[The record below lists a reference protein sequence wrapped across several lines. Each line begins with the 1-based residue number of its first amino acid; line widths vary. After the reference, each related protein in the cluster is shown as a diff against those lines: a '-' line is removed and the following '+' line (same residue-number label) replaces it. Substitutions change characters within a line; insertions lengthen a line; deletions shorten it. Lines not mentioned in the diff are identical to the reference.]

1 MMNVKTFLL
10 VSGTIAA
17 LFSVPFIFYPAA
29 FIENYSASG
38 STIGGLGVIIAR
50 AFGGMLLGLGL
61 GQILARKASES
72 YGRKG
77 LLAAATIGNLVGAAV
92 YIHAGMGDLL
102 NNLNWSSVIITL
114 VLGLW
119 GLMLFLKEKPGE
131 AS

>member
-29 FIENYSASG
+29 FVENYTASG
-38 STIGGLGVIIAR
+38 NTINGIGEIISR
-50 AFGGMLLGLGL
+50 AFGGMLLGLGV

-72 YGRKG
+72 HGRKG
-77 LLAAATIGNLVGAAV
+77 LLAAATIGNLVSAAV

-102 NNLNWSSVIITL
+102 NGLNWSSVVLTL
-114 VLGLW
+114 VIGLW
-119 GLMLFLKEKPGE
+119 GLMLFLKEQPGE
-131 AS
+131 